1 MNKNIVICCDGT
13 SNDVASD
20 ATNVLRL
27 FRSLIRDERQIAWYD
42 SGVGTLADPTKLTA
56 FGRKLS
62 QKLDM
67 GIGHSVRENVC
78 AAYRFLTRTYQPGDQ
93 IFLFGFSR
101 GAYTVRALAGMI
113 HFLGLVRPELEGLD
127 RLGWSIFADDN
138 KSLPTSKRF
147 EAGNRFKKA
156 FALEHPVRVH
166 FTGVWDT
173 VSAFGWIWDLRSVPY
188 TANNPSIDHVR
199 HAVSID
205 EHRALF
211 QPNLIR
217 PKDPAQH
224 ISFKEFWF
232 AGAHADVGGGY
243 PEADNGLA
251 KIALE
256 WMFGEAEA
264 NDCLIDAA
272 QKEVFLG
279 RSPKRTD
286 LSKPDPL
293 ATAHNSTQGFWNAL
307 EFIPR
312 KQWNHNA
319 TPERMQWF
327 WPNFYRRRAIPE
339 GATFHTSVE
348 TKLQNDPSYRPTNLP
363 KSYRFES

>member
-1 MNKNIVICCDGT
+1 MSKNIIICCDGT
-13 SNDVASD
+13 SNDVAND

-27 FRSLIRDERQIAWYD
+27 FRSLVRNDDQIAYYD
-42 SGVGTLADPTKLTA
+42 SGVGTLADPTKLTV

-78 AAYRFLTRTYQPGDQ
+78 EAYRFLVRTYRPDDR

-113 HFLGLVRPELEGLD
+113 RFLGLVPPELEGLD
-127 RLGWSIFADDN
+127 RLAWSIFADDN

-147 EAGNRFKKA
+147 AAGARFQSA
-156 FALEHPVRVH
+156 FSIHAPHIH
-166 FTGVWDT
+166 FTGVWET
-173 VSAFGWIWDLRSVPY
+173 VSAFGWMWDLRTVPF
-188 TANNPSIDHVR
+188 TDNNDFLDHVR

-205 EHRALF
+205 EHRAIF
-211 QPNLIR
+211 QPGLFH
-217 PKDPAQH
+217 PKSPTQH
-224 ISFKEFWF
+224 LSFKELWF

-243 PEADNGLA
+243 AEEKSGLA

-256 WMFGEAEA
+256 WMFDEAEA
-264 NDCLIDAA
+264 QGCLIDHDLRD
-272 QKEVFLG
+272 KFLG
-279 RSPKRTD
+279 RSAKDTKKSR
-286 LSKPDPL
+286 PDPL
-293 ATAHNSTQGFWNAL
+293 APAHNSTHGLWNLL

-312 KQWNHNA
+312 KQWDRVCK
-319 TPERMQWF
+319 RMRWF
-327 WPNFYRRRAIPE
+327 WPNFYQRREIPE

-348 TKLQNDPSYRPTNLP
+348 EKLKNDPLYRPTNLP
-363 KSYRFES
+363 KSYSFEP